1 MESGLLR
8 MNAEMW
14 RISMNRHK
22 IWMFGAMLC
31 LVGMG
36 FSDTANG
43 QITTSP
49 AGGMNFQVQ
58 SGGAVSTQQ
67 LSITTSN
74 DPTTIFVTVPANQAW
89 LTVNGKPAGTQTPY
103 NTTASGNTPLML
115 PVTVNTTGFLTG
127 QTVSASINIS
137 ISGQSVQANYQVTL
151 TVGTPSVLS
160 ANPANLTFSA
170 VQGSSVG
177 SPSSTQVTI
186 SSSGAQLVYNVS
198 ASTTS
203 GGNWILLQNSS
214 GTTGGSG
221 FPVQVNPSGLAAGT
235 YSGTV
240 FVQSTST
247 GDNVSISVSLTVT
260 LSATLNVTGTLSKF
274 VYQYGSG
281 QGGFSAQQQTLMVST
296 TSGSLN
302 YSVTPTSTT
311 GPTTWLVVNPTGG
324 TATSTPQPVYLSL
337 SYQYVAALTPGT
349 YTINLAIAPTGPSGG
364 ANTTNVTATLIVS
377 SNPLLQ
383 VSTSSLSF
391 TVPFG
396 TSSTQA
402 QTVQVTSTSGAS
414 IPYVVQAQPTVSWLV
429 INPTSGSTSQNPIFS
444 VYVNPTGLAISTT
457 PYTATILVSPNNS
470 DAGLYN
476 IPITVSATVTG
487 ATSTIYAGPGALLFS
502 YQTTQAA
509 PPLQL
514 VQLTSTSVLGFTVST
529 TTMAASNCPTT
540 NWLGATQSQG
550 VTPAT
555 LSVSVATTGMTAG
568 FCTGNVIVT
577 YNNGTNA
584 NSTVIIPV
592 TVDIAATPLLT
603 VAPPFG
609 FGVVTAT
616 AGSSTLIASQISINS
631 TDGSPLRFTAT
642 ASTPNAPV
650 TWLFLGSSSGTTQQ
664 YLQVQ
669 IAPSGLAVGTY
680 TGSITISP
688 QDGANLPSGA
698 LTIPVVLTVSANTTV
713 TVSPTSLSFT
723 QAQNAATP
731 PAAQTVTLT
740 ATGGSTTFTASVLP
754 VTGGTWL
761 QVTPLSGT
769 ATGTLSASVLQN
781 SLSPGTYTSNI
792 VLTFQ
797 NAATPTATIPVSLVV
812 SNAQAVT
819 VTPTSLSFSY
829 QLGGAAPPTQAI
841 KVTSTGGAVNVTV
854 SSASTGN
861 WLSVTPTTG
870 TTGGDGSPLTLTA
883 SIVPTSFTAAGTYT
897 GTITITP
904 NNSPAVTVN
913 VTVTVTGVPVPQP
926 STISNSASGAFG
938 SIAPGE
944 LITIKGT
951 NIGPATGVSFSVGP
965 GGTVSST
972 LAGVQVLFDTI
983 PGTPTYVSASQIN
996 VIVPYEIAGRSTT
1009 TVTVVYQNQT
1019 SAGISQVLASQA
1031 PGIYTF
1037 SATGAGQASVLN
1049 QNGTL
1054 NGPPSGLVIGGQTVS
1069 TTPAA
1074 VGTVIAVYMT
1084 GGGQTSP
1091 ASSTGTVTPVAQ
1103 LYKLPVTVTAT
1114 INGVNAPV
1122 QFAGAA
1128 PGLVTGV
1135 IQVNVTV
1142 PAGVSGSG
1150 LPLAVTINGSQ
1161 TPSGPTVAVQ

>member
-1 MESGLLR
+1 
-8 MNAEMW
+8 
-14 RISMNRHK
+14 MNRHK
-22 IWMFGAMLC
+22 IWMFGAMVC
-31 LVGMG
+31 LVSMC

-43 QITTSP
+43 QIVALP

-67 LSITTSN
+67 LSITTSS
-74 DPTTIFVTVPANQAW
+74 DPTTIFVTVPANQSW
-89 LTVNGKPAGTQTPY
+89 LTVNGKPANTQTPY
-103 NTTASGNTPLML
+103 NTTAPGNTPLTL

-127 QTVSASINIS
+127 QTVSALINIS
-137 ISGQSVQANYQVTL
+137 ISNQSVQTNYLVTM
-151 TVGTPSVLS
+151 TVGTPSLLT
-160 ANPANLTFSA
+160 ANPANLSFSA
-170 VQGSSVG
+170 VQGSSSG
-177 SPSSTQVTI
+177 SPNSIPVTI
-186 SSSGAQLVYNVS
+186 TSSGAQLNYNVS

-203 GGNWILLQNSS
+203 GGSWLLLTNTS
-214 GTTGGSG
+214 GTTGGTPG
-221 FPVQVNPSGLAAGT
+221 FQVQVNPSGLAANT
-235 YSGTV
+235 YAGVV
-240 FVQSTST
+240 FVQSQTT
-247 GDNVSISVSLTVT
+247 GDSVSISVSLTVT
-260 LSATLNVTGTLSKF
+260 VGATLNVTGTLSKF

-281 QGGFSAQQQTLMVST
+281 QGSFTPQQQTLMVST

-302 YSVTPTSTT
+302 YSITPTSIS
-311 GPTTWLVVNPTGG
+311 GPTTWLVVSPTGG
-324 TATSTPQPVYLSL
+324 TATATPQPVYLSL

-349 YTINLAIAPTGPSGG
+349 YTINLAIAPTGPSNP

-377 SNPLLQ
+377 SNPLLE

-402 QTVQVTSTSGAS
+402 QTVQVTSTNGAS

-444 VYVNPTGLAISTT
+444 VYVNPTGLAISNT

-470 DAGLYN
+470 DAGLYS

-502 YQTTQAA
+502 YQSTQAV

-514 VQLTSTSVLGFTVST
+514 VQLTSTSVLGFSVTT
-529 TTMAASNCPTT
+529 TTMAASNCPTS
-540 NWLGATQSQG
+540 NWLSATQSQG

-555 LSVSVATTGMTAG
+555 LSVSVATTGMTGG
-568 FCTGNVIVT
+568 FCSGTVSVT

-669 IAPSGLAVGTY
+669 IAPGGLAVGTY

-688 QDGANLPSGA
+688 QDPATLPSGA

-740 ATGGSTTFTASVLP
+740 ATGGSTTFTASVSP

-769 ATGTLSASVLQN
+769 ASGTLSASVLQN

-812 SNAQAVT
+812 TNAQAVT
-819 VTPTSLSFSY
+819 VTPTSLTFAY
-829 QLGGAAPPTQAI
+829 QLGGVAPPTQAL
-841 KVTSTGGAVNVTV
+841 KVTSSGGAVNVTV
-854 SSASTGN
+854 SSASTGS

-870 TTGGDGSPLTLTA
+870 TTGADGGPLTLTA
-883 SIVPTSFTAAGTYT
+883 SVVPTSFTAAGTYT
-897 GTITITP
+897 GTVTITP
-904 NNSPAVTVN
+904 NNQPAVTVN

-938 SIAPGE
+938 SISPGE

-951 NIGPATGVSFSVGP
+951 NIGPATATSFSVGP

-1009 TVTVVYQNQT
+1009 TVTVVYQSQT
-1019 SAGISQVLASQA
+1019 SAGISQVIASQA

-1135 IQVNVTV
+1135 IQVNLLV

-1150 LPLAVTINGSQ
+1150 LPLSVTINGSV